1 MIALL
6 KRTGIRKPSLPIA
19 SPVAGAAIALYNITP
34 GRSAIIR
41 KIMWHNA
48 CGANS
53 SLSLGTG
60 LAGAFAAVLPAI
72 VTLSGLDGQLN
83 EADLPAVEI
92 PYTAALPSITF
103 QSTIAGITVTL
114 EVEEI
119 G

>member
-1 MIALL
+1 MVERI
-6 KRTGIRKPSLPIA
+6 GIRKTSAVVA
-19 SPVAGAAIALYNITP
+19 SPVTGAAIALYNITV

-41 KIMWHNA
+41 RIMWINA

-53 SLSLGTG
+53 NLSLGQG

-72 VTLSGLDGQLN
+72 VTLNGLDGQLN
-83 EADLPAVEI
+83 EWDFPQVEI
-92 PYTAALPSITF
+92 QYTAALPAITLE
-103 QSTIAGITVTL
+103 STVAGINVII

>member
-48 CGANS
+48 CANS